1 MQEEK
6 DMTLDEAEARHEE
19 VMLEMAGIKAQI
31 AAAKAH
37 VHTTGEYADA
47 GWFAKASSALL
58 TDTLFAPRPGPY
70 CRWCHFR
77 KENGGPCT
85 F

>member
-47 GWFAKASSALL
+47 GWFAKASSALRYKQAEHQRL
-58 TDTLFAPRPGPY
+58 QLLCGRL
-70 CRWCHFR
+70 RR
-77 KENGGPCT
+77 
-85 F
+85 